1 MEQAIQS
8 YQYFVSD
15 MDITTYLTVISVH
28 FVGTYE
34 NSIFEDSIRSCLLSG
49 SFFNEVKGAC
59 EHPLDE
65 EPCEPGAWLMVTQ
78 KPGVVS
84 CQPIPAS
91 VPDCEVVLG
100 PGGQVICLEDENL
113 FGPCSEDGDFF
124 YIPENFQNGTM
135 VCPSNFHCQ
144 AVNDNNIYNDTRDQV
159 KDHREIDYLTSLV
172 CRMEPRSVCE
182 PDDNSESLLSL
193 TNVATSLFSPR
204 IVCKRNPC
212 PLGLWPSLGGNGLF
226 ICESSLDNR
235 SVVAR
240 NKANCKRN
248 QVFLYGRCRPRKFRH
263 KKKSKKKKLKN

>member
-1 MEQAIQS
+1 
-8 YQYFVSD
+8 
-15 MDITTYLTVISVH
+15 
-28 FVGTYE
+28 
-34 NSIFEDSIRSCLLSG
+34 
-49 SFFNEVKGAC
+49 
-59 EHPLDE
+59 
-65 EPCEPGAWLMVTQ
+65 MVTQ
-78 KPGVVS
+78 KPGVVT

-159 KDHREIDYLTSLV
+159 KDHREIDYLMSLV

-235 SVVAR
+235 SFVTR

-248 QVFLYGRCRPRKFRH
+248 QVFFFMADVDRENSDTKRKARRR
-263 KKKSKKKKLKN
+263 KSRIRILE